1 MKSGLTRFDFYLN
14 QLLVLISSASK
25 EKNPALWLYQNN
37 CRTPVFMLEG
47 LSKMYLDLHDKKK
60 FAALKEQFKLLEDG
74 LGIIDY
80 YDAFS
85 KEFAKNKKIPA
96 AVTKY
101 LQAQAR
107 EKIQHL
113 NELLIEKNWLTLDN
127 NRISKIQTKLSKID
141 FLKDKKEINEVNKFY
156 GKAIYEIVEFVQVE
170 KFQFDNI
177 EADVHELRRKL
188 RWLSIYPQALR
199 GSIQL
204 TNSKNTPIHLNKYL
218 TKEITASPFNKMPDV
233 GLNKHFLLL
242 EQNYFFA
249 LSWMI
254 AELGK
259 IKDNGLRIIAI
270 KEALMQ
276 TSALKEPA
284 AVKKAYQILGA
295 KSPNLPQLLKNAE
308 AICKTY
314 FSELNLE
321 HLVVGRVSADGTRIH
336 YK

>member
-1 MKSGLTRFDFYLN
+1 MKSGITKFDFFLN
-14 QLLVLISSASK
+14 QLLVLISKASK
-25 EKNPALWLYQNN
+25 EKNLALWLYQNN

-60 FAALKEQFKLLEDG
+60 FTSLKEQFKLLEDG
-74 LGIIDY
+74 FGIIDY

-85 KEFAKNKKIPA
+85 KEFTNNKKIPA
-96 AVTKY
+96 EVTKY
-101 LQAQAR
+101 LQAQTR

-127 NRISKIQTKLSKID
+127 NRISKIQSKLDKVD
-141 FLKDKKEINEVNKFY
+141 FLKDKKEINEINTFY
-156 GKAIYEIVEFVQVE
+156 GRAIYEIVEFVQE
-170 KFQFDNI
+170 SKFHFDNV

-204 TNSKNTPIHLNKYL
+204 TNSKNTPKHLDKYL
-218 TKEITASPFNKMPDV
+218 TKEIVTSPFNKMPDV
-233 GLNKHFLLL
+233 GDNKNFLLL

-276 TSALKEPA
+276 TSSLKESAALK
-284 AVKKAYQILGA
+284 KTYTILGT
-295 KSPNLPQLLKNAE
+295 KHPTLPELLDNAE
-308 AICKTY
+308 AISRTY

-321 HLVVGRVSADGTRIH
+321 HLVVGCVSAE
-336 YK
+336 

>member
-1 MKSGLTRFDFYLN
+1 
-14 QLLVLISSASK
+14 
-25 EKNPALWLYQNN
+25 
-37 CRTPVFMLEG
+37 MLEG

-60 FAALKEQFKLLEDG
+60 FSALKEQFKLLEDG
-74 LGIIDY
+74 LGSIDY

-85 KEFAKNKKIPA
+85 KEFASNKNIPA
-96 AVTKY
+96 EILKY
-101 LQAQAR
+101 LQAQTR
-107 EKIQHL
+107 EKIQSL
-113 NELLIEKNWLTLDN
+113 NELLIEKNWLTLED
-127 NRISKIQTKLSKID
+127 NRISKIQSKLDKAD
-141 FLKDKKEINEVNKFY
+141 FLKDKKEIAEINKFY
-156 GKAIYEIVEFVQVE
+156 GKAIYEIVEFVQAQ
-170 KFQFDNI
+170 KFHFDNV

-199 GSIQL
+199 GCIQL
-204 TNSKNTPIHLNKYL
+204 TNSKNTPTHLNKYL
-218 TKEITASPFNKMPDV
+218 TKEITTSPFNKMPDV
-233 GLNKHFLLL
+233 GDNKHFLLL

-284 AVKKAYQILGA
+284 ALKNTYQILGA
-295 KSPNLPQLLKNAE
+295 NHPTLTELLKNAE
-308 AICKTY
+308 AISKTY

-321 HLVVGRVSADGTRIH
+321 HLIVGIVGT
-336 YK
+336 K